1 MMTIIAKIIFCMIA
15 AALLGFVIGWIFSS
29 LLKNEKHEK
38 QIMAVKE
45 RFDEQTEQINLL
57 ETQMDAKDREIQIL
71 KKKYNTIQREML
83 SNEMDKSD
91 STVLEAKI
99 SDLESE
105 NLLLLEQIK
114 EQKICEDEN
123 EILKLELND
132 LENEK
137 QNLIDRID
145 ELKEFEAS
153 YKKNIHRIAEL
164 ESSQHKDDTTSE
176 KEEKQSSKKRQ
187 KGEKS
192 KTSKNINDAICK
204 DEKIIKDED
213 LTSMGTDEDKL
224 SKVIKNLFSNDNK
237 QS

>member
-1 MMTIIAKIIFCMIA
+1 MIA
-15 AALLGFVIGWIFSS
+15 AALLGFIIGWVFSS

-57 ETQMDAKDREIQIL
+57 ETQMDAKEREIEIL
-71 KKKYNTIQREML
+71 KKKYNTLQREML
-83 SNEMDKSD
+83 SNEMEKSD
-91 STVLEAKI
+91 ETQLETKI
-99 SDLESE
+99 SDLEAE

-123 EILKLELND
+123 EILKLELKD

-137 QNLIDRID
+137 QTLIDRID

-164 ESSQHKDDTTSE
+164 ESSQYKDETTLQN
-176 KEEKQSSKKRQ
+176 EEKTTSKKR
-187 KGEKS
+187 EK
-192 KTSKNINDAICK
+192 KEKKETSKNISDAICK
-204 DEKIIKDED
+204 DKQIIKDED
-213 LTSMGTDEDKL
+213 LTSMGIDEEKL
-224 SKVIKNLFSNDNK
+224 SKVIKNLFSNDK
-237 QS
+237 

>member
-1 MMTIIAKIIFCMIA
+1 MTIIAKIIFCMIA

-123 EILKLELND
+123 EILKLELKD

-164 ESSQHKDDTTSE
+164 ESSQYKDDTTSE
-176 KEEKQSSKKRQ
+176 KQEKQSSKKRQ

-213 LTSMGTDEDKL
+213 LTSMGIDEDKL